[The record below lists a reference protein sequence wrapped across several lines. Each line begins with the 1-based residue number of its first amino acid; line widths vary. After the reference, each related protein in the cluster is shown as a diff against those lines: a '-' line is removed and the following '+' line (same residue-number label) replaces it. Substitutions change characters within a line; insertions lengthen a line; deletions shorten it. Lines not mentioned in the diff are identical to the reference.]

1 MSGIVFLFLFMFLM
15 SCPVLCEETGACK
28 NTLDK
33 DAVLNVWKNSGLLIP
48 IFGNNQFN
56 E

>member
-1 MSGIVFLFLFMFLM
+1 MSGIVFLFMFLIM
-15 SCPVLCEETGACK
+15 NCPVLCEETGACK